1 MKNFPTNID
10 FSLQGFAT
18 VGRPT
23 RAGSLNQSQMTLPHP
38 AHQPLAELGL
48 ISSAALLQAQAA
60 AAAAQAT
67 QSAGGSGSV
76 VYENSYNSFQR

>member
-1 MKNFPTNID
+1 M
-10 FSLQGFAT
+10 
-18 VGRPT
+18 GRPS

-38 AHQPLAELGL
+38 SHQTIVDFGTIHPATA
-48 ISSAALLQAQAA
+48 AALLQAQAA
-60 AAAAQAT
+60 AAAAASAQAT